1 MRGLYFM
8 LVHIDGIAE
17 RLEGVKADAH
27 RQQYIYRH
35 PVRSYAE
42 ELEQFGQVLSEE
54 VEVLEDAEN

>member
-1 MRGLYFM
+1 M

-35 PVRSYAE
+35 PVRFYAE
-42 ELEQFGQVLSEE
+42 ELEQFGQVFSEE